1 MTSAFIPKDDAA
13 RRRIRK
19 SLGETLF
26 VEAGAGTG
34 KTTSLVDRVVE
45 LVASGEATLDR
56 IAAITFTEAAAAE
69 LRDRIRDELEKAA
82 ASSEPAEER
91 RALCRRGVEDLD
103 MASIQTLH
111 SFAGAILREKP
122 IEAGLPPAFE
132 TMDEVSG
139 GLAFD
144 EAWTEW
150 LDAQLEGDTPL
161 AEPLSTAFS
170 LGLSTDN
177 IREIAKR
184 FNDNYDLIEDARFAD
199 VPAPGESAVSRIADS
214 ADELERLCDYSDL
227 GEADTLFVHVQGK
240 LSAMRATRGVEPL
253 SSEACRALAR
263 LMPLKQG
270 RGRQS
275 DWGVDTE
282 SGMNACKLMKDTLS
296 ELHAAAEEE
305 LALARLSAFMPILRA
320 LRDFTLEYSRDRKR
334 RGRATFQDL
343 LVWARDL
350 LRDDLPTRD
359 HFRRRFSRLLI
370 DEAQDTD
377 PIQAEIAMFLAED
390 APEGTPDAD
399 RPRDW
404 LDVTP
409 ERGKLF
415 VVGDPKQS
423 IYRFRRAD
431 VRQMEALRERMGG
444 ATLNLTQNF
453 RSQRP
458 VLDWVNPLFHGWM
471 GEGSES
477 QASYVPIVHR
487 WTAATDHEARPRVW
501 SLGDVVDAKVD
512 AMRREETRD
521 IAALLSRIVGDGW
534 RILDTEATASS
545 GKEAYKQA
553 EYSDICI
560 LMPTRTALRTLEQAL
575 EDADVPYRL
584 EGASL
589 VLASQE
595 VRDLLNCLRA
605 VDDPSD
611 EVAVVAALRSPA
623 FGCADTELLRFRDA
637 GGGFDYLS
645 RGKSVGGVV
654 GESLAAL
661 REYHESRTWTSITAL
676 IERFVRERS
685 LMQAALDSA
694 RTREQWRR
702 YRFIVERARAFSEAG
717 GGSLRSF
724 LAWMQDQVENDA
736 RVSESPA
743 PEGDENAVRIMTV
756 HGAKGLEFPVVV
768 LTGLNSPGSHPVGNV
783 LFDREN
789 GGVEVRTG
797 NADNRFQT
805 DGYEDLSEY
814 EKAMDT
820 DERARLLYVAATRA
834 RDHLV
839 VSVYRTQ
846 RSQSSPAGKIA
857 EFMQGRDDL
866 WEALPSPVLRGDA
879 PGRSDETG
887 GAGDVLT
894 EEHTLESRR
903 RWIAER
909 RALVERR
916 GRPSSVA
923 ATTLARVEKEEAE
936 SEEPWRRGRGG
947 SSVGRAVHAVLQSI
961 DLNSGAGIEET
972 ARAQAR
978 AEGIPLRADEI
989 AELARAAVGSGIA
1002 RRAVASGRFW
1012 REVPV
1017 AAPVGDG
1024 ALEGFI
1030 DLLFEEDDGLVV
1042 VDYKTDAVGAEDT
1055 ADAARGYELQAGAYA
1070 LAIERAVG
1078 RPVKEIV
1085 FLFLRPAREEVFTD
1099 VARLS
1104 RRAESRALEAL
1115 GS

>member
-13 RRRIRK
+13 RQRIK
-19 SLGETLF
+19 TSLDETLF

-45 LVASGEATLDR
+45 LVASGAATLDR

-82 ASSEPAEER
+82 GDPEMTEER

-132 TMDEVSG
+132 TLDEVSG

-144 EAWTEW
+144 ESWTEW

-161 AEPLSTAFS
+161 AGPLTTALS

-177 IREIAKR
+177 LREIAER
-184 FNDNYDLIEDARFAD
+184 FNENYDLIEGARFED
-199 VPAPGESAVSRIADS
+199 VAPSGESAVGRIADV
-214 ADELERLCDYSDL
+214 ADELERLCGYSDL
-227 GEADTLFVHVQGK
+227 RDDDALFVHVQGK
-240 LSAMRATRGVEPL
+240 LPAMRALRGVEPL
-253 SSEACRALAR
+253 SSDACRALSR

-275 DWGVDTE
+275 DWDVDTH
-282 SGMNACKLMKDTLS
+282 SGVNACKLLKDTLS
-296 ELHAAAEEE
+296 ELHADAEEE
-305 LALARLSAFMPILRA
+305 LKLARLSAFMPILRA
-320 LRDFTLEYSRDRKR
+320 LREFTLEYSRDRKR

-350 LRDDLPTRD
+350 LRDDLRTRD

-377 PIQAEIAMFLAED
+377 PIQAEIAIFLAEHASGD
-390 APEGTPDAD
+390 IPDDD

-444 ATLNLTQNF
+444 ETLELTQNF

-458 VLDWVNPLFHGWM
+458 VVDWVNPLFAGWM
-471 GEGSES
+471 GEGSDS
-477 QASYVPIVHR
+477 QANYSSIDHR
-487 WTAATDHEARPRVW
+487 WTAATDHEMKPRVW
-501 SLGDVVDAKVD
+501 SLGDVVDGNAGV
-512 AMRREETRD
+512 MRREETRD

-534 RILDTEATASS
+534 RILDTEKTEAS
-545 GKEAYKQA
+545 GGEVYKSA

-560 LMPTRTALRTLEQAL
+560 LMPARTALRTLEQAL
-575 EDADVPYRL
+575 DDANVPYRL

-611 EVAVVAALRSPA
+611 EVGVVAALRSPA
-623 FGCADTELLRFRDA
+623 FGCADTELLRFREA

-676 IERFVRERS
+676 IESFVRERS
-685 LMQAALDSA
+685 LMQAALDSP

-724 LAWMQDQVENDA
+724 LAWMQNQVENDA

-768 LTGLNSPGSHPVGNV
+768 LTGLNSAGGNRGESV
-783 LFDREN
+783 LFDRES
-789 GGVEVRTG
+789 GWVEVRTG
-797 NADNRFQT
+797 NADDRFQT
-805 DGYEDLSEY
+805 DGYEDLAER
-814 EKAMDT
+814 EKAMYE
-820 DERARLLYVAATRA
+820 DERTRLLYVAATRA

-839 VSVYRTQ
+839 VSVYRNQ
-846 RSQSSPAGKIA
+846 RTQSSPAGKIV

-866 WEALPSPVLRGDA
+866 WEALPIPVLASDA
-879 PGRSDETG
+879 PDVADGTD
-887 GAGDVLT
+887 GAGDIRP
-894 EEHTLESRR
+894 EEHTAESRG
-903 RWIAER
+903 RWMVER
-909 RALVERR
+909 KALVERL
-916 GRPSSVA
+916 GRPSSVG

-961 DLNSGAGIEET
+961 DLDSGAGIEET
-972 ARAQAR
+972 ARAQAE
-978 AEGIPLRADEI
+978 AEGIPGRADEV
-989 AELARAAVGSGIA
+989 AGLARDAVGSGIA
-1002 RRAVASGRFW
+1002 RRAVASKRFW

-1030 DLLFEEDDGLVV
+1030 DLLFEEEDGLVV
-1042 VDYKTDAVGAEDT
+1042 VDYKTDAVDAGHTAE
-1055 ADAARGYELQAGAYA
+1055 AARGYELQAGAYA
-1070 LAIERAVG
+1070 LAIERAVK

-1085 FLFLRPAREEVFTD
+1085 FLFLRPVREEVFTD

-1104 RRAESRALEAL
+1104 RRAESRALDIV
-1115 GS
+1115 G